1 MSKEQ
6 PCIVVAHQEDGWTLR
21 FSGRSFDR
29 FTSQEEAVDRALEWA
44 RNAGK
49 QGQRVSV
56 LLEGGDGQRTPLWP
70 PAERANGSSAKL

>member
-1 MSKEQ
+1 MSKEP
-6 PCIVVAHQEDGWTLR
+6 PCIIVAQREEGWTLR

-29 FTSQEEAVDRALEWA
+29 FASQEEAVERALEWA

-56 LLEGGDGQRTPLWP
+56 LLEGGDGGETPLWP
-70 PAERANGSSAKL
+70 PAERAT